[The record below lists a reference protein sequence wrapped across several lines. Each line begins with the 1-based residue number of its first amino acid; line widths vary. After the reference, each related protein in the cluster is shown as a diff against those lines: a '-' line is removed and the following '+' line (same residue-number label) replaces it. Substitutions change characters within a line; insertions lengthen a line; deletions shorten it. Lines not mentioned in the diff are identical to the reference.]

1 MSHPPLRTARLA
13 GLAVLFAGFGLAG
26 CSMMAGEE
34 SAPPPMTKP
43 VQVAMPAPPPPPPPP
58 APPPEPVKIEPAP
71 PPPRFAGHVASYR
84 TRADAEKAWP
94 ILVKDKPIAGGL
106 PPRFVEVDLGGQRGK
121 TLRVLLGA
129 FPDREATREF
139 CREIR
144 KEGLYCAPQPLP

>member
-1 MSHPPLRTARLA
+1 MPRLA
-13 GLAVLFAGFGLAG
+13 GLALLFAAIGLAG
-26 CSMMAGEE
+26 CSMMAGEDDN
-34 SAPPPMTKP
+34 PPPQMMKP
-43 VQVAMPAPPPPPPPP
+43 VQVAMPAPPPPAPPP
-58 APPPEPVKIEPAP
+58 APPPPEPVKVEPAP

-84 TRADAEKAWP
+84 TLAEAEKAWP
-94 ILVKDKPIAGGL
+94 ILIKDKPIAGGL

-129 FPDREATREF
+129 FPEREGAREF